1 MSSVV
6 DLRTYVAASSSRLLV
21 MVDLQEKNYGEL
33 SKDGAFDLSR
43 SLDNCMSAIRHA
55 RSLGLPIAFTRRGE
69 NQGVIERSASAWISG
84 FEPKRSDMVFERSQP
99 SCYTNQ
105 LFEDVVSQ
113 VGSFVIAG
121 LVADETC
128 LATAIDAS
136 HRGHRVTFL
145 SDASASR
152 GRIATDAGAVHA
164 VTTSAIELFADI
176 VTTRH
181 WLVATSPRHSRGHRY
196 G

>member
-69 NQGVIERSASAWISG
+69 N
-84 FEPKRSDMVFERSQP
+84 
-99 SCYTNQ
+99 
-105 LFEDVVSQ
+105 
-113 VGSFVIAG
+113 
-121 LVADETC
+121 
-128 LATAIDAS
+128 
-136 HRGHRVTFL
+136 
-145 SDASASR
+145 
-152 GRIATDAGAVHA
+152 
-164 VTTSAIELFADI
+164 
-176 VTTRH
+176 
-181 WLVATSPRHSRGHRY
+181 
-196 G
+196 